1 MRKLAGVMNAIAA
14 ATSLSAILVLP
25 VQAAPRDIMVQDT
38 DVYPESIAATPD
50 GTVFLG
56 SLKKPIIYRAA
67 PNADA
72 KPWIHLSGKQPITL
86 GVLADPA
93 SKTLWACVH
102 EPIGAP
108 SPTAPNPPP
117 QRSFLRGF
125 DLDTGAVKANYPL
138 AGATNGCND
147 ISIAPDRT
155 VYVTD
160 SGNARLLRL
169 KSGSKALEIWLEDK
183 QNLDGI
189 DGLNFLDGKLYVNNV
204 RTSHIYRI
212 PITSDG
218 KAGTPVDIQLSQPI
232 SGPDG
237 MRAEGGIIYIAE
249 NREGRISALKLTGD
263 KATVTVLRTG
273 LQVPTG
279 VAPMGK
285 MLWASEAKFNY
296 MRDPKLGN
304 PNPFKVYAI
313 QLQRVTGK

>member
-1 MRKLAGVMNAIAA
+1 MLKLPKGGNAFAFGLLLAGIF
-14 ATSLSAILVLP
+14 ATPL
-25 VQAAPRDIMVQDT
+25 QAAPRDVTVLDS

-56 SLKKPIIYRAA
+56 SLKKPIIYRAM

-72 KPWIHLSGKQPITL
+72 KPWIHLSGNQPVTL

-93 SKTLWACVH
+93 AKTLWACVH
-102 EPIGAP
+102 EPVAAP
-108 SPTAPNPPP
+108 SPTASTPPP

-125 DLDTGAVKANYPL
+125 DLETGAVKANYPL

-147 ISIAPDRT
+147 ISIAPDRS
-155 VYVTD
+155 VFVTD

-169 KSGSKALEIWLEDK
+169 KPGSKALEIWLEDK

-212 PITSDG
+212 PMTPDG
-218 KAGTPVDIQLSQPI
+218 KAGTPVDIALSQPI

-237 MRAEGGIIYIAE
+237 MRAEGGVIYIAE
-249 NREGRISALKLTGD
+249 NRGGRVSALKLTGD
-263 KATVTVLRTG
+263 KATVTVLKTG
-273 LQVPTG
+273 LQIPTG

-285 MLWASEAKFNY
+285 TLWASEAKFNY

-313 QLQRVTGK
+313 PLP

>member
-1 MRKLAGVMNAIAA
+1 MRKLPIVENMIAA
-14 ATSLSAILVLP
+14 GISLSVFFMLP
-25 VQAAPRDIMVQDT
+25 AQAAPRDIMVQDT
-38 DVYPESIAATPD
+38 DVFPESIAATPD

-67 PNADA
+67 PNTDA
-72 KPWIHLSGKQPITL
+72 KPWIHLSGNQPVTL

-102 EPIGAP
+102 EPLAVP
-108 SPTAPNPPP
+108 SSSTPSAPPP
-117 QRSFLRGF
+117 QHSFLRGF

-138 AGATNGCND
+138 AGTTNGCND

-155 VYVTD
+155 VYITD

-169 KSGSKALEIWLEDK
+169 KPGHKALEIWFEDK
-183 QNLDGI
+183 QHLDGI

-204 RTSHIYRI
+204 MTSHIYRI
-212 PITSDG
+212 PMTFDG

-237 MRAEGGIIYIAE
+237 MRAEGGVIYLAE
-249 NREGRISALKLTGD
+249 NRGGQISALKLAGD
-263 KATVTVLRTG
+263 KATVTVLKTG
-273 LQVPTG
+273 LQIPTG

-285 MLWASEAKFNY
+285 TLWASEAKFNY

-313 QLQRVTGK
+313 QLQQ